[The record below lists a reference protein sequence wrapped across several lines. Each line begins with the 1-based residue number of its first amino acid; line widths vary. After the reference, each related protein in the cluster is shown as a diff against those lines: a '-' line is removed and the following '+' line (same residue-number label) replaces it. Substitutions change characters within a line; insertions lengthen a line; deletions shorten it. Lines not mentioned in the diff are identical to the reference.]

1 LILSDKLFAHILGP
15 LISYEILTSRVKLIL
30 RQLGGSPFENHG
42 WLCFMDPG
50 NSPFGRCV
58 VWGYPIRGY
67 ASQPQALRIHSYRNA
82 RRLIASLQSFGR
94 GLLSSAEA
102 CAHAD
107 PTSSFLFTTI
117 VGSWPAAQPLHPPF
131 GPSSADHR
139 CFGNCRCEF
148 SFWRTAMPTGQLW
161 PA

>member
-30 RQLGGSPFENHG
+30 RQLGGRPFENHG

-67 ASQPQALRIHSYRNA
+67 ASQPPG
-82 RRLIASLQSFGR
+82 IADPFLPKCASIDCVSPVFR
-94 GLLSSAEA
+94 KGLLSSAEA